1 MLLHQSVPV
10 WWCWFAVAVTLFYP
24 IKASSVAS
32 VQQGSSNQLSDIDSF
47 VSDDPLVALLSDD
60 ESSGDGSAAAANDI
74 SSGLEE
80 PSSGQEEEE
89 EGSGGGELLV
99 VVVIEFISLVGQF
112 PTQKRLSTSVLFKN
126 TRIE

>member
-1 MLLHQSVPV
+1 MPLHQSVPV

-47 VSDDPLVALLSDD
+47 VSDDPLVVALVESDD
-60 ESSGDGSAAAANDI
+60 ESSGDGSAAIDI

-89 EGSGGGELLV
+89 EGSGGGG
-99 VVVIEFISLVGQF
+99 EFGLQA
-112 PTQKRLSTSVLFKN
+112 LFN
-126 TRIE
+126 